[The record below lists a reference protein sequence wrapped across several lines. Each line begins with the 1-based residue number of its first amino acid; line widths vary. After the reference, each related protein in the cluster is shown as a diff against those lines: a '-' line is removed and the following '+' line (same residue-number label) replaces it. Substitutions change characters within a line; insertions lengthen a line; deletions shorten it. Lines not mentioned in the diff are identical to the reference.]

1 MLSMEKPN
9 NFKQVVMDIFNN
21 PNDNE
26 ESEFW
31 EIESD
36 LIHFDLLD
44 DNNVHCK
51 CCNQKLSIAHLH
63 RHFVSQKHRTAKLYY
78 FVNRNKVIHAKLV
91 DNMNTLHSSMRMVF
105 EQRLKGEI
113 NDDEFL
119 HNMTQVN
126 KYARSIKV
134 F

>member
-1 MLSMEKPN
+1 MKKPN

-36 LIHFDLLD
+36 LILFDLLD

-51 CCNQKLSIAHLH
+51 CCNQKLSISHLH
-63 RHFVSQKHRTAKLYY
+63 RHFISQKHETAKLYY
-78 FVNRNKVIHAKLV
+78 FVNRNKVIHDQMV
-91 DNMNTLHSSMRMVF
+91 ENMNKRHTEMRNVF
-105 EQRLKGEI
+105 DKRLKGEI

-119 HNMTQVN
+119 HHMTLLN
-126 KYARSIKV
+126 KIGSQILY
-134 F
+134 